1 MKKKIL
7 RAISFCL
14 LTAALLSTAAFAAM
28 DANKYILGTNVSIGM
43 DAKGVVEVDCTVTAT
58 DSYPDVGIDELKIYQ
73 VGKTDPVATYTYTSR
88 PSLMGHNK
96 VSHSAAVTYNG
107 KTTNQYYAKVSFY
120 AGQIGVAGGGHTMT
134 SKVVP

>member
-1 MKKKIL
+1 
-7 RAISFCL
+7 
-14 LTAALLSTAAFAAM
+14 M
-28 DANKYILGTNVSIGM
+28 DANKYILATNVSIGM

-58 DSYPDVGIDELKIYQ
+58 GIYDDVGIDELKIYQ
-73 VGKTDPVATYTYTSR
+73 VGKTEPVATYTYTSR
-88 PSLMGHNK
+88 PSLMGHNT
-96 VSHSAAVTYNG
+96 SSYTAAVTYQG